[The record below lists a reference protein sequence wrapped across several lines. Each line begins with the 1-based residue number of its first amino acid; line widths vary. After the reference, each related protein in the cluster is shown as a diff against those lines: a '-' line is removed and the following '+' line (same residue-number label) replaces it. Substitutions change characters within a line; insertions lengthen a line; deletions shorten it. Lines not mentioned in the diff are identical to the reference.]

1 MLDMYVETRM
11 PADFVSVEKEIF
23 VIKTDMRYLNGNN
36 FVGRKIK
43 GYEAN
48 VCLLT
53 KAATESLKKVVDILY
68 PLGLT
73 LKIYDCY
80 RPQTAVNDFVSWS
93 METGDDAMKSVF
105 YPNVKK
111 SDLFKQGYIA
121 EKSSHSR
128 GSTVDLTIVA
138 VEKDNHST
146 KIDFGKG
153 FDYFDPQSSPSY
165 QYISPQ
171 VKANR
176 LLLNLLMTSVGFKG
190 YDKEWWH
197 FTLCDEPYPTTYFDF
212 PVNFLDKNK

>member
-1 MLDMYVETRM
+1 MYVETKM
-11 PADFVSVEKEIF
+11 PADFVSVEEEIS
-23 VIKTDMRYLNGNN
+23 VIKTDMRYFNANN
-36 FVGRKIK
+36 FVGRKIR

-53 KAATESLKKVVDILY
+53 KAATESLKKVVDVLS

-80 RPQTAVNDFVSWS
+80 RPQAAVNDFISWS
-93 METGDDAMKSVF
+93 LDPDDNSMQSAF
-105 YPNVKK
+105 YPNIKK
-111 SDLFKQGYIA
+111 SDLFKHSYIA

-138 VEKDNHST
+138 IQENDYSI
-146 KIDFGKG
+146 KIDFSKG
-153 FDYFDPQSSPSY
+153 FDYFDPQSSLSY

-171 VKANR
+171 AKANR

-197 FTLCDEPYPTTYFDF
+197 FTLCAEPYPNTYFDF
-212 PVNFLDKNK
+212 PVNFLDK